1 MRWRP
6 GRDVKSLHGVRINW
20 FFFFFQN
27 RSCPGSQTASPKHYH
42 RKLVL
47 LQSITELRKQDT
59 RRAMVE
65 IKGGTRGGR
74 LCTLAPEKI
83 KFASPVVRLRWS
95 KLELWIPRGSA
106 PGPPPPP
113 PETRSWIRPWALLF
127 LMHASHVSCRV
138 DPRHTP

>member
-1 MRWRP
+1 
-6 GRDVKSLHGVRINW
+6 
-20 FFFFFQN
+20 
-27 RSCPGSQTASPKHYH
+27 
-42 RKLVL
+42 
-47 LQSITELRKQDT
+47 
-59 RRAMVE
+59 MVE

-113 PETRSWIRPWALLF
+113 RKPDLGSAPGHCYF
-127 LMHASHVSCRV
+127 
-138 DPRHTP
+138 